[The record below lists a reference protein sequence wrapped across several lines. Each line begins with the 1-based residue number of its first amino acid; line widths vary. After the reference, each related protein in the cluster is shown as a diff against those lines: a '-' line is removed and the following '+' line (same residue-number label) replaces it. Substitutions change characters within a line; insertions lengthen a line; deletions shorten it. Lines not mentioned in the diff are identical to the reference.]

1 MRIPNSVAREI
12 VERVLTGEDYRP
24 VIVQLIDTE
33 FLNYVL
39 DFFRQ
44 IVDAKLDGQRITGDW
59 YRERMLLRGD
69 IPKEEVATRA
79 GLNLKTIHNARHTTR
94 RKVVEEEA
102 LKHYEKLRQVV
113 EELIQDDQHFGVEI
127 TLKLRGVS
135 VTLDVAESLIVINAL
150 AVARAALRGGAWST
164 AGKQVEEPLMQTLCA
179 LHRVPKKYY
188 DQKRIPKSE
197 RETDFCLLDTK
208 GKVYRCEVKL
218 LGKGNPE
225 SADAPLA
232 REVQIFIA
240 DTISDKMKAQLD
252 SRGVLWMELR
262 GAQDWQKFT
271 EILNKLGIPHK
282 PVPQGKEKEWL
293 ERCLN
298 AVIPIG
304 STYAAQIRETPADY
318 SSEGDL
324 LVELE

>member
-79 GLNLKTIHNARHTTR
+79 GLNLKTIQNARHTTCQ
-94 RKVVEEEA
+94 KVVEEEA
-102 LKHYEKLRQVV
+102 LLHYEKLRQII
-113 EELIQDDQHFGVEI
+113 EELLQDEQQFGVEI
-127 TLKLRGVS
+127 TLKLRSVS
-135 VTLDVAESLIVINAL
+135 VTLDAAESLIVINAL

-208 GKVYRCEVKL
+208 GEVYRCEVKL

-232 REVQIFIA
+232 REVQVFIA

-252 SRGVLWMELR
+252 SRGILWMELR
-262 GAQDWQKFT
+262 GAQDWQKFA

-298 AVIPIG
+298 AVMPK
-304 STYAAQIRETPADY
+304 
-318 SSEGDL
+318 
-324 LVELE
+324 

>member
-79 GLNLKTIHNARHTTR
+79 GLNLKTIKNARHTTCQ
-94 RKVVEEEA
+94 KVVEEEA
-102 LKHYEKLRQVV
+102 LLHYEKLRQII
-113 EELIQDDQHFGVEI
+113 EELLQDEQQFGVEI
-127 TLKLRGVS
+127 TLKLRSVS

-179 LHRVPKKYY
+179 LHRVPKKHY
-188 DQKRIPKSE
+188 DQKRVPKAV
-197 RETDFCLLDTK
+197 RETDFCLLDTT
-208 GKVYRCEVKL
+208 GNIYRCEVKL

-232 REVQIFIA
+232 REVQVFIA
-240 DTISDKMKAQLD
+240 EALVHKS
-252 SRGVLWMELR
+252 
-262 GAQDWQKFT
+262 GAVGRSG
-271 EILNKLGIPHK
+271 ILL
-282 PVPQGKEKEWL
+282 
-293 ERCLN
+293 
-298 AVIPIG
+298 
-304 STYAAQIRETPADY
+304 TP
-318 SSEGDL
+318 
-324 LVELE
+324 